1 MPDSTG
7 PQPGHPGSGG
17 ATTDVTAGAGA
28 AGSRPPTEGAAAASN
43 PGVAPSGPT
52 PPPPAWA
59 ATLSGLVIDT
69 VDSVK
74 TKATVKA
81 VTALRLV
88 VYGVV
93 VLAAVVSALLLLLVG
108 VVRIWD
114 VYVPLAPVGRR
125 VWLGYVVLGGVFFAV
140 GTWLL
145 AGSQR
150 RK

>member
-43 PGVAPSGPT
+43 PGVAPT

-93 VLAAVVSALLLLLVG
+93 VLAAVVTALLLLLVG